1 MKWIEYNL
9 DISQQW
15 QTWEKSSLVSSGA
28 RKENFLLIF
37 LKFLGHSIEVWYP
50 GHFITN
56 LPIRTW
62 KSGQNIKNPFECKWR
77 ANISTKNYA
86 VMFW

>member
-9 DISQQW
+9 DISPQW

-37 LKFLGHSIEVWYP
+37 LKFLGHSIEVMISWAF
-50 GHFITN
+50 HNKSSNEN
-56 LPIRTW
+56 LKIW
-62 KSGQNIKNPFECKWR
+62 
-77 ANISTKNYA
+77 TKY
-86 VMFW
+86 